1 VKEIFMSN
9 LMRSE
14 WLKGLLV
21 LVLALMVAQCG
32 SDDGACTDCGG
43 SVPSEP
49 QCVNEDLTAGLYS
62 FRIVDQVKGCEDLF
76 SLLAEFGLIPPG
88 PYSIVLPGYGQLPDG
103 SVTVTLPLPGSPQV
117 TGELSEVSGDI
128 VFTGNGTT
136 QVNIDLPP
144 LPPFP
149 DSISILVNVAGT
161 LCPLSKNKVDTELAI
176 TLPQAVPPFTSGGCT
191 IEAKLRGTRQ

>member
-1 VKEIFMSN
+1 MSN

-32 SDDGACTDCGG
+32 SDDGVTDFGNGG
-43 SVPSEP
+43 PSEP

-62 FRIVDQVKGCEDLF
+62 FEIVPGGVEGCNNLF
-76 SLLAEFGLIPPG
+76 ALLGEFGLIPPG
-88 PYSIVLPGYGQLPDG
+88 PYPIQLPDYG
-103 SVTVTLPLPGSPQV
+103 DLPQSVTVTLPLPGSPQV
-117 TGELSEVSGDI
+117 TGTLSEVSGDI
-128 VFTGNGTT
+128 VLTVPGTT

-144 LPPFP
+144 LPELPA
-149 DSISILVNVAGT
+149 SISFTVTIAGT
-161 LCPLSKNKVDTELAI
+161 LCPISEDTVDTELAI

-191 IEAKLRGTRQ
+191 IETKLRGTR